1 MDQTAAVAA
10 TSDDRGRTMFGP
22 LPLLHKV
29 VLGAITLLGGV
40 IAGAWVA
47 HMTPVPL
54 AVSMGALAG
63 GVVGLVASY
72 AVIHQP
78 QPRPIRLQR
87 RR

>member
-1 MDQTAAVAA
+1 MDAIAAVAVVA
-10 TSDDRGRTMFGP
+10 PTGGTMFGP
-22 LPLLHKV
+22 LPLLHKI
-29 VLGAITLLGGV
+29 VLVSITLLGGV

-63 GVVGLVASY
+63 GVLGLVASY

-78 QPRPIRLQR
+78 QPRTVRVPR

>member
-1 MDQTAAVAA
+1 
-10 TSDDRGRTMFGP
+10 MFGP

-29 VLGAITLLGGV
+29 VLVAITLLGGV

-47 HMTPVPL
+47 HMTRLSV
-54 AVSMGALAG
+54 AVSVGALAG
-63 GVVGLVASY
+63 GVLGLVTAY

-78 QPRPIRLQR
+78 QPRTIRIHR

>member
-1 MDQTAAVAA
+1 
-10 TSDDRGRTMFGP
+10 MFGP

-29 VLGAITLLGGV
+29 VLVAITLLAGV

-47 HMTPVPL
+47 HMTPLPV
-54 AVSMGALAG
+54 AVSVGALAG
-63 GVVGLVASY
+63 GVLGLVASY

-78 QPRPIRLQR
+78 QPRAIRIHR

>member
-1 MDQTAAVAA
+1 
-10 TSDDRGRTMFGP
+10 MFGP

-29 VLGAITLLGGV
+29 VLAAITLLGGV

-47 HMTPVPL
+47 HMTPLPI
-54 AVSMGALAG
+54 AVSVGALAG
-63 GVVGLVASY
+63 GLLGLVTSY

-78 QPRPIRLQR
+78 QPRTIRIHR

>member
-1 MDQTAAVAA
+1 MIGD
-10 TSDDRGRTMFGP
+10 RTMFGP

-29 VLGAITLLGGV
+29 VLVAITLLGGV

-54 AVSMGALAG
+54 AASMGALAG
-63 GVVGLVASY
+63 GVFGLFASY

>member
-1 MDQTAAVAA
+1 
-10 TSDDRGRTMFGP
+10 MFGP

-29 VLGAITLLGGV
+29 GLAAITLLGGV

-47 HMTPVPL
+47 HMTPLPI
-54 AVSMGALAG
+54 AVSVGALAG
-63 GVVGLVASY
+63 GVLGLVTSY

-78 QPRPIRLQR
+78 QPRTIRIHR

>member
-1 MDQTAAVAA
+1 
-10 TSDDRGRTMFGP
+10 MFGP

-29 VLGAITLLGGV
+29 VLVAITLLGGV

-47 HMTPVPL
+47 HMTPLPI
-54 AVSMGALAG
+54 AVSVGALAG
-63 GVVGLVASY
+63 GVLGLVTSY

-78 QPRPIRLQR
+78 QPRTIRVHR

>member
-1 MDQTAAVAA
+1 
-10 TSDDRGRTMFGP
+10 MFGP

-29 VLGAITLLGGV
+29 VLVAITLLGGV

-47 HMTPVPL
+47 HMTPFPL
-54 AVSMGALAG
+54 AVSVGALAG
-63 GVVGLVASY
+63 GVLGLVTSY

-78 QPRPIRLQR
+78 QPRTIRIQR

>member
-1 MDQTAAVAA
+1 
-10 TSDDRGRTMFGP
+10 MFGP

-29 VLGAITLLGGV
+29 VLVAITLLGGV

-47 HMTPVPL
+47 HMTQLPL
-54 AVSMGALAG
+54 AVSAGALGG
-63 GVVGLVASY
+63 GVLGLLTSY

-78 QPRPIRLQR
+78 QPRMIRIQR

>member
-1 MDQTAAVAA
+1 
-10 TSDDRGRTMFGP
+10 MFGP

-29 VLGAITLLGGV
+29 VLVAITLLGGV

-47 HMTPVPL
+47 HMTPLPV
-54 AVSMGALAG
+54 AVSVGALAG
-63 GVVGLVASY
+63 GVLGLVTSY

-78 QPRPIRLQR
+78 QPRAIRIHR

>member
-1 MDQTAAVAA
+1 
-10 TSDDRGRTMFGP
+10 MFGP

-29 VLGAITLLGGV
+29 VLVAITLLGGV

-47 HMTPVPL
+47 HMTPLPI
-54 AVSMGALAG
+54 AVSVGALAG
-63 GVVGLVASY
+63 GVLGLATSY

-78 QPRPIRLQR
+78 QPRTIRIHR